1 MCYICSRKITTTD
14 AADTAK
20 IKDQKKSFSTM
31 KHVIHVSTLKEI
43 LETAEKG
50 LNPEVP
56 EDEFLFLEIAE
67 IKSKIDEFANT
78 KRHFYNLAI
87 TSEF

>member
-1 MCYICSRKITTTD
+1 
-14 AADTAK
+14 
-20 IKDQKKSFSTM
+20 M
-31 KHVIHVSTLKEI
+31 KHVIHVSILKEI

-56 EDEFLFLEIAE
+56 EDEFLLFEIAE
-67 IKSKIDEFANT
+67 IKSKIDEFANA
-78 KRHFYNLAI
+78 KRPTPSVYNLAI